1 MNLEDLAAWITDAA
15 AKGAVPVVTGR
26 NGDMDTIGSA
36 TEVKRA
42 VVDIN
47 TSAIETFDLAIASKK
62 QYQCNPIKIPLPN
75 SFANVVED
83 TLMF

>member
-36 TEVKRA
+36 
-42 VVDIN
+42 
-47 TSAIETFDLAIASKK
+47 IALSSTH
-62 QYQCNPIKIPLPN
+62 PN
-75 SFANVVED
+75 
-83 TLMF
+83 LMACGLHSGS